1 MAGFAA
7 QKPTKAVFHFSNLSD
22 RYREFGFPND
32 SNRAT
37 GLNVGTW
44 PSRVSGRCE
53 LVARNLTFMDSMNQA
68 AGQLTVMNENF
79 VPNADNLDVEV
90 KMGKPTLSNG
100 KFRRTTYFFHGES
113 GSQPGSR

>member
-1 MAGFAA
+1 MSVSFGVTQF
-7 QKPTKAVFHFSNLSD
+7 KPVQESFVVF
-22 RYREFGFPND
+22 G
-32 SNRAT
+32 
-37 GLNVGTW
+37 
-44 PSRVSGRCE
+44 
-53 LVARNLTFMDSMNQA
+53 
-68 AGQLTVMNENF
+68 F